1 MLNMTRV
8 SRSVLRAAASRS
20 SRAPLAAVTA
30 RPSTLQRR
38 FVQTN
43 ASQQTAA
50 AATQK
55 ADNTNA
61 AAGTEEE
68 APKYKPGWFSRN
80 PGITLG
86 GILLSIGLYIY
97 RGTQNK
103 KNFDALQAPIAEEA
117 VISPYEAWELRSAN
131 DITPDVYESV
141 RAGVFKAFPTRKAAM
156 EHFDQYLGFKLA
168 ESCPNGLRNAYHLE
182 RVLLSLERD
191 ENKKIDVDA
200 LMVAFSMAVK
210 GAAEDRLQCLFDL
223 ATESSGEPQEDEP
236 EREITQQ
243 QLERLLGIEA
253 STCLSALMLIPS
265 EKRVLTAD
273 EKYPFQQYKAATP
286 HDLLETDQ
294 QAQVDA
300 KKITAAEAN
309 SRSSYT
315 FEAFSEIMRG
325 KTICVWGECFANSK
339 KRMKN

>member
-8 SRSVLRAAASRS
+8 SRSVVRAVASRS

-55 ADNTNA
+55 ADNTNTA
-61 AAGTEEE
+61 AAVGAEEE

-131 DITPDVYESV
+131 DITPEVYESV

-200 LMVAFSMAVK
+200 LMVAFSMTVK

-243 QLERLLGIEA
+243 QLERLLELLLK
-253 STCLSALMLIPS
+253 TYQIPS
-265 EKRVLTAD
+265 EKRVLAAD